1 MGGAPPEHPEWL
13 QRLHRARECLVP
25 WIEETAPLAGRTVL
39 EYGCGQGAIACAVA
53 PRAARHIGVDIAAGE
68 VAMARQHIARRG
80 LANVELSAVPEGEML
95 DRVAAYRGTIDVF
108 LFYRAPRRP
117 DGLRPLARSADRR
130 GTFFSV
136 RALLSPCSWSGHD
149 IVVLSAPARAFPP

>member
-13 QRLHRARECLVP
+13 QRLHRAREGLVP

-39 EYGCGQGAIACAVA
+39 EYGCGQGVSACAVA

-80 LANVELSAVPEGEML
+80 LANVELLAVPEGEVL
-95 DRVAAYRGTIDVF
+95 DRVAAYQGAIDVF
-108 LFYRAPRRP
+108 LLYAVLEHMTLDERLAACDWRVRPSARTGTSWCARPRT
-117 DGLRPLARSADRR
+117 G
-130 GTFFSV
+130 
-136 RALLSPCSWSGHD
+136 
-149 IVVLSAPARAFPP
+149 